1 MECKDN
7 VVTNKI
13 TPKLHS
19 STKRYKVILN
29 KEIKRKW
36 KIQNYKKTLYDLT
49 CHNRSQTSLH
59 KKRVIEKSKVI
70 KGQKIKGDK
79 GQYKTYKSN

>member
-13 TPKLHS
+13 THKLHS

-36 KIQNYKKTLYDLT
+36 KIQNYKETLYDLT
-49 CHNRSQTSLH
+49 
-59 KKRVIEKSKVI
+59 
-70 KGQKIKGDK
+70 
-79 GQYKTYKSN
+79 

>member
-1 MECKDN
+1 MECKNN

-36 KIQNYKKTLYDLT
+36 KIQNYKETLYDLT
-49 CHNRSQTSLH
+49 
-59 KKRVIEKSKVI
+59 
-70 KGQKIKGDK
+70 
-79 GQYKTYKSN
+79 

>member
-1 MECKDN
+1 MESKDN

-36 KIQNYKKTLYDLT
+36 KIQNYKETLYDLT

-59 KKRVIEKSKVI
+59 
-70 KGQKIKGDK
+70 
-79 GQYKTYKSN
+79 